1 MFRHNI
7 RMSKAQNAP
16 SSLGFQDFQFAF
28 TRHIRDPKAHPRPA
42 GVSVQRMQVYNELLY
57 NNLESFLLACFP
69 VLHQL
74 LGKRKWAKL
83 VRDFIVEHRCHT
95 PFFRQIPD
103 EFVQYVQSERGF
115 RENDPPFLLELV
127 HYEWIELVLSV
138 SNKESALALIDPEG
152 DLAQGDVA
160 LNPILAML
168 QYQYPVQRIGPKFKP
183 QSPPPQPTYL
193 LVFRDTSFSVEFIE
207 MNPVSARLV
216 DLLQNNKL
224 SGEKALQQIAEELQH
239 PEPQVVL
246 QGGLDILRELRAAGA
261 ILGTWRN

>member
-1 MFRHNI
+1 
-7 RMSKAQNAP
+7 MSKAQNAP
-16 SSLGFQDFQFAF
+16 SSIGFQDFQFAF
-28 TRHIRDPKAHPRPA
+28 TRHIRDPKTHPRPA
-42 GVSVQRMQVYNELLY
+42 GVSAQRMQVYNELLY

-69 VLHQL
+69 VLRQL
-74 LGKRKWAKL
+74 LGKRKWAQL
-83 VRDFIVEHRCHT
+83 VRDFFVEHRCHT

-103 EFVQYVQSERGF
+103 EFVQYVQSERGI
-115 RENDPPFLLELV
+115 RENDPPFLLELA

-138 SNKESALALIDPEG
+138 SNKEITPAQIDPTG
-152 DLAQGDVA
+152 DLAQTEPA
-160 LNPILAML
+160 LNPVLAML

-193 LVFRDTSFSVEFIE
+193 LVFRDASFSVEFIE

-224 SGEKALQQIAEELQH
+224 SGEKALRQIAEELQH
-239 PEPQVVL
+239 PDPQVVL
-246 QGGLDILRELRAAGA
+246 QGGLEILRELRAAGA